1 LNYCGVEKGRKCI
14 GELPPIT
21 SITNSSLGTHS
32 MNRWLPAALVVLLAS
47 SLAAAEQDAL
57 PKVGEFALSDAQ
69 GAKHTAGQWHDAKAV
84 VVFILGTECPVA
96 NGYAP
101 LMQRL
106 ADAYGSRGIKFYG
119 LHPDP
124 DVTAKLAADHATDYA
139 LKFPV
144 LLDGQQQL
152 ASQMG
157 VKVLG
162 EVVVLLPT
170 GQVVYRG
177 RIDDRF
183 STSGKRRDAATSNEL
198 ESALQAILAGKQPAA
213 APPAFGCPIPKL
225 R

>member
-1 LNYCGVEKGRKCI
+1 
-14 GELPPIT
+14 
-21 SITNSSLGTHS
+21 
-32 MNRWLPAALVVLLAS
+32 MNRLLPLALVIFLLS
-47 SLAAAEQDAL
+47 PLAAADKAAL
-57 PKVGEFALSDAQ
+57 PKVEKFSLSDALGTQ
-69 GAKHTAGQWHDAKAV
+69 HSAGEWNDSKGAV
-84 VVFILGTECPVA
+84 VFVLGTECPVA

-106 ADAYGSRGIKFYG
+106 ADAYSPKGLKFYG

-124 DVTAKLAADHATDYA
+124 DVTAKMAADHATDYA
-139 LKFPV
+139 IKFPI

-157 VKVLG
+157 IKVLG
-162 EVVVLLPT
+162 EVVVLSPK

-198 ESALQAILAGKQPAA
+198 ELALQAVLAGKQPAA
-213 APPAFGCPIPKL
+213 AQPAFGCPIPKL

>member
-1 LNYCGVEKGRKCI
+1 
-14 GELPPIT
+14 
-21 SITNSSLGTHS
+21 
-32 MNRWLPAALVVLLAS
+32 MNRLLPLALIVVLTCP
-47 SLAAAEQDAL
+47 LAAADQAAL
-57 PKVGEFALSDAQ
+57 PKVDKFNLTDAQ
-69 GAKHTAGQWHDAKAV
+69 GGPHSASEWNDSKGA

-106 ADAYGSRGIKFYG
+106 ADGYSSQGLKFYG

-124 DVTAKLAADHATDYA
+124 EVTAKMAADHAKDYA
-139 LKFPV
+139 IKFPI

-162 EVVVLLPT
+162 EVVVLSPK

-183 STSGKRRDAATSNEL
+183 STGGKRRDAATSNEL
-198 ESALQAILAGKQPAA
+198 ELALQAVLAGKQPAA
-213 APPAFGCPIPKL
+213 AQPAFGCPIPKL